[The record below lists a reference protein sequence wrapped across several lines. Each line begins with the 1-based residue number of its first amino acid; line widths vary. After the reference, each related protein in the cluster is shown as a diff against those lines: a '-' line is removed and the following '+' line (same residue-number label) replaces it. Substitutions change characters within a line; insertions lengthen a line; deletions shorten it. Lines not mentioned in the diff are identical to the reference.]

1 MKNENQK
8 KVYKIGDKI
17 ELNEIEKI
25 SEGIVLK
32 ALKVIEASGN
42 KWASRII
49 ERKDIDTFED
59 LKQVA
64 ALKLIESN
72 YIITKECYR
81 VVNKYLYNYKKEKV
95 NNIEIVVNEESNA
108 SNVDVQAYIEY
119 LKTENDFLNNKEEI
133 KKVTLEKL
141 ELTEKQKEILNIYST
156 TNSMSKTS
164 EILGVAKS
172 TVQVTIERIRR
183 KTIKLIE
190 CLEF

>member
-1 MKNENQK
+1 METEK

-32 ALKVIEASGN
+32 ALKVIETSGN
-42 KWASRII
+42 RWASRII

-59 LKQVA
+59 LKQTV

-72 YIITKECYR
+72 LVVSKECYK

-95 NNIEIVVNEESNA
+95 NNIEIVINEESNA
-108 SNVDVQAYIEY
+108 SNVDIQSYVEY
-119 LKTENDFLNNKEEI
+119 LKTENDFINNKEEL

-141 ELTEKQKEILNIYST
+141 ELTEKQKEILNIYSS
-156 TNSMSKTS
+156 TNSMSKTA
-164 EILGVAKS
+164 EILGIAKS
-172 TVQVTIERIRR
+172 TVQVTIERIRN
-183 KTIKLIE
+183 KTIKLVE